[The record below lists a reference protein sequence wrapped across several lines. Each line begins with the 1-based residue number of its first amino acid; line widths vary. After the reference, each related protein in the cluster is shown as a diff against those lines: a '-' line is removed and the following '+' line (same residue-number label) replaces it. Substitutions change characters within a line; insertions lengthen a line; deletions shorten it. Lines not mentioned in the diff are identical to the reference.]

1 MLRTRI
7 FIADDHV
14 IVREGLALLINAQLD
29 MLVVGVASDGREL
42 IEKLGACDANLVVM
56 DVSMPKMNG
65 VEATALLAQQCP
77 EIKVVALSRHSEP
90 AYVRQLM
97 QAGARGY
104 VLKQADSSELLA
116 AIRAVHSGSIYLD
129 STLAGRM
136 AGQFAPSTL
145 RQEAPRAEL
154 SERETA
160 VMQLIAQGYS
170 NKEIAAQ
177 LYISTKTVETYKA
190 RAMEKLGLSS
200 RVALL
205 RYALHQGWLDLS

>member
-1 MLRTRI
+1 
-7 FIADDHV
+7 
-14 IVREGLALLINAQLD
+14 
-29 MLVVGVASDGREL
+29 MLVAGVAGDGREL
-42 IEKLGACDANLVVM
+42 IEKLRTCDANVVVM

-65 VEATALLAQQCP
+65 IEATALLRQQCP

-90 AYVRQLM
+90 TYVHQLL

-116 AIRAVHSGSIYLD
+116 AIRTVHSGSIYID
-129 STLAGRM
+129 SMLAGRI
-136 AGQFAPSTL
+136 AGQVGPSTL
-145 RQEAPRAEL
+145 RREGPRAEL

-205 RYALHQGWLDLS
+205 RYAVQQGWLDLG

>member
-1 MLRTRI
+1 MLRTRVI
-7 FIADDHV
+7 IADDHV
-14 IVREGLALLINAQLD
+14 IVRDGLVLLINAQLD
-29 MLVVGVASDGREL
+29 MLVVGVAGDGREL
-42 IEKLGACDANLVVM
+42 IEKLRTCDANVVVM

-65 VEATALLAQQCP
+65 IEATALLAQQCP
-77 EIKVVALSRHSEP
+77 EIKVVALSRHSEA

-116 AIRAVHSGSIYLD
+116 AIRTVQSGSIYLD
-129 STLAGRM
+129 STLAGRV
-136 AGQFAPSTL
+136 AGQLTPSTP
-145 RQEAPRAEL
+145 RGEAPRVEL

-170 NKEIAAQ
+170 NKEIATQ

-190 RAMEKLGLSS
+190 RAMEKLRLSS

-205 RYALHQGWLDLS
+205 RYALQQGWLDVG